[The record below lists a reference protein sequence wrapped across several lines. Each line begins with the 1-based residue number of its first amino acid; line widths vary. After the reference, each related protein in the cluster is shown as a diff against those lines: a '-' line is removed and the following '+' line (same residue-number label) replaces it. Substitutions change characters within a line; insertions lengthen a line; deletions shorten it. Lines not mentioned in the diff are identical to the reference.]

1 MEIVIDANILF
12 AALIAN
18 KTTRKLILKS
28 ELIIYSPQ
36 FIIEEFLNHLNEL
49 ENKTGLNKEILKELV
64 NEFIIK
70 ANIVIVPKSDFESFI
85 QKAKEISPDTD
96 DIMYFA
102 LALKFKCPIWSNDK
116 KLKDQNKIKIYST
129 EDLLK
134 LFPS

>member
-116 KLKDQNKIKIYST
+116 KSKDQNKIKIYST